1 MAEQREFDPLRAADQ
16 FPAPGYFVRP
26 EIAAETGLIEAV
38 QARLIHSG
46 FVRERVPLAA
56 LHRHVP
62 AEAAQLN
69 EHYTNAVSRA
79 FYAPCDGVTGAYHA
93 LLARIA
99 RDVFPRDFLFQA
111 QPIVRFHFPVPF
123 PEGLRG
129 ADGQPRQIHSDLLG
143 GHPAEMIQG
152 WVALTDCEG
161 SAALQCAPR
170 GESIALLREYKDA
183 LGAGDPP
190 FCDSLR
196 HFYRYADRV
205 PEFGRAVEGVCRPV
219 SMRAGDALF
228 FDPRCLHGGAENTTG
243 RTRVSLDFRLLPVE
257 AEGAT
262 LAAAATPAARRF
274 CRGEVF
280 HAASAR
286 TMFGA

>member
-1 MAEQREFDPLRAADQ
+1 MAERCENDPLRAAERLPD
-16 FPAPGYFVRP
+16 PGYFVQP
-26 EIAAETGLIEAV
+26 GLAEDTGLIEAV
-38 QARLIHSG
+38 QARLIRSE
-46 FVRERVPLAA
+46 FVRERVPLAE

-62 AEAAQLN
+62 AEAARLN

-79 FYAPCDGVTGAYHA
+79 FYAPDEGVTGAYHA
-93 LLARIA
+93 LLARIV

-111 QPIVRFHFPVPF
+111 QPILRFHFPVPF

-129 ADGQPRQIHSDLLG
+129 ADGRPRQIHSDLLG
-143 GHPAEMIQG
+143 GHPADMIQG
-152 WVALTDCEG
+152 WIALTDCEG
-161 SAALQCAPR
+161 ATALQCAPR
-170 GESIALLREYKDA
+170 SESIALLRRYRDA

-190 FCDSLR
+190 FSDSLR
-196 HFYRYADRV
+196 HFYRYMDRV
-205 PEFGRAVEGVCRPV
+205 PEFGRAVEDMCRPV

-257 AEGAT
+257 AEGST

-274 CRGEVF
+274 CRGEVL